1 MAPEQKRTSSDEE
14 VDKILA
20 ELGILSSG
28 TGSSPQK
35 ASPASEKPAAPDSPS
50 KAAAKAPVQDEFTID
65 MDAFDDIRQS
75 ERERSAAA
83 AKPEANSAPRA
94 SRAPA
99 APASSP
105 TKTPDRRKNAGGN
118 ASGKDSGKDSR
129 SEAKKRPSQRPP
141 QRPSQRP
148 SQRPEAAQKPA
159 SRATQQAPV
168 EHLNVPH
175 RESHLKDELEKMAV
189 SSSTQTGQLTRQ
201 LRAGRKLEEITA
213 SIPIQQRRQ
222 TPRHPSERVQKAAEF
237 AASVAAEKP
246 QKRSA
251 GKTAAVWIGT
261 IAAVAAILVVL
272 FGFVFPI
279 VTVEGSSMAP
289 TLEQGDRLLISGMFY
304 TPADGDV
311 IVTTDNNTLKKQLVK
326 RVIATA
332 GQTVE
337 IQEDGT
343 VLVDGTAIDESYLA
357 EPNALA
363 GDMTYPVT
371 VGDGEVFVMGDNR
384 AHSLDSRD
392 GAVGLIETSE
402 IRGKVLLRFYPFGSF
417 GGVD

>member
-141 QRPSQRP
+141 QRPSQRL
-148 SQRPEAAQKPA
+148 EAAQKPA

-363 GDMTYPVT
+363 GDMTSPVT

>member
-118 ASGKDSGKDSR
+118 ASGKDSR
-129 SEAKKRPSQRPP
+129 PEAKK
-141 QRPSQRP
+141 RP

-332 GQTVE
+332 GPTVE

>member
-35 ASPASEKPAAPDSPS
+35 ASPASEKPAALDSPS

-141 QRPSQRP
+141 QRPSQRL
-148 SQRPEAAQKPA
+148 EAAQKPA

>member
-129 SEAKKRPSQRPP
+129 PEAKK
-141 QRPSQRP
+141 RP

>member
-83 AKPEANSAPRA
+83 AKPEANGAPRA

-129 SEAKKRPSQRPP
+129 SEAKK
-141 QRPSQRP
+141 RPSQRP

>member
-20 ELGILSSG
+20 ELGVLSSG
-28 TGSSPQK
+28 PGSSPQK

-50 KAAAKAPVQDEFTID
+50 KAAAKAPAQDEFTID
-65 MDAFDDIRQS
+65 IDAFDDIRQS

-118 ASGKDSGKDSR
+118 ASGRDSGKDSGKDSGNLSR
-129 SEAKKRPSQRPP
+129 PEAKKRPSQ
-141 QRPSQRP
+141 P

-213 SIPIQQRRQ
+213 SIPVQQRRQ

-272 FGFVFPI
+272 FGFAFPI

-304 TPADGDV
+304 TPTDGDV

-371 VGDGEVFVMGDNR
+371 VGDGEAFVMGDNR

>member
-28 TGSSPQK
+28 TGSSPQT
-35 ASPASEKPAAPDSPS
+35 AAPASETPAAPASPS
-50 KAAAKAPVQDEFTID
+50 KAAANAPVQDEFTID

-141 QRPSQRP
+141 QRP

-326 RVIATA
+326 RVIAIA

>member
-83 AKPEANSAPRA
+83 AKPEANGAPRA

-141 QRPSQRP
+141 QRPSQRL
-148 SQRPEAAQKPA
+148 EAAQKPA

>member
-141 QRPSQRP
+141 QRPSQRL
-148 SQRPEAAQKPA
+148 EAAQKPA

-175 RESHLKDELEKMAV
+175 RESHLKDELEMMAV

>member
-28 TGSSPQK
+28 TGSSLQK

-50 KAAAKAPVQDEFTID
+50 KAAAKAPAQDEFTID

-83 AKPEANSAPRA
+83 AKPETNSAPRA
-94 SRAPA
+94 SR

-118 ASGKDSGKDSR
+118 ASGKDSR
-129 SEAKKRPSQRPP
+129 PEAKKRPSQRPF
-141 QRPSQRP
+141 
-148 SQRPEAAQKPA
+148 QRPEAAQKPA

>member
-141 QRPSQRP
+141 QRPSQRL
-148 SQRPEAAQKPA
+148 EAAQKPA

>member
-83 AKPEANSAPRA
+83 AKPEANGAPRA

-129 SEAKKRPSQRPP
+129 PEAKK
-141 QRPSQRP
+141 RPSQRP

>member
-50 KAAAKAPVQDEFTID
+50 TAAAKAPVRDEFTID

-141 QRPSQRP
+141 QRPSQRL
-148 SQRPEAAQKPA
+148 EAAQKPA

>member
-20 ELGILSSG
+20 ELGVLSSG

-50 KAAAKAPVQDEFTID
+50 KAAAKAPAQDEFTID

-99 APASSP
+99 APASSR

-129 SEAKKRPSQRPP
+129 PEAKK
-141 QRPSQRP
+141 RPSQRP

-272 FGFVFPI
+272 FGFAFPI

-304 TPADGDV
+304 TPTDGDV

>member
-129 SEAKKRPSQRPP
+129 SEAKKRPSQRPT
-141 QRPSQRP
+141 QRPSQRL
-148 SQRPEAAQKPA
+148 EAAQKPA

>member
-141 QRPSQRP
+141 QRPSQRL
-148 SQRPEAAQKPA
+148 EAAQKPA

-279 VTVEGSSMAP
+279 VTVEGRSMAP

>member
-118 ASGKDSGKDSR
+118 ASGKDSR
-129 SEAKKRPSQRPP
+129 PEAKK
-141 QRPSQRP
+141 RP

>member
-20 ELGILSSG
+20 ELGVLSSG

-50 KAAAKAPVQDEFTID
+50 KAAAKAPAQDEFTID

-94 SRAPA
+94 PRAPA
-99 APASSP
+99 APASSR
-105 TKTPDRRKNAGGN
+105 TKTSDRRKKAGGN
-118 ASGKDSGKDSR
+118 ASGRDSGKDSGKDSR
-129 SEAKKRPSQRPP
+129 SEAKKRPSQ
-141 QRPSQRP
+141 P
-148 SQRPEAAQKPA
+148 SQRPEAAQKSA

-272 FGFVFPI
+272 FGFAFPI

-304 TPADGDV
+304 TPTDGDV